1 MTWHITVSA
10 QNAGA
15 TWTRRK
21 NATVKRRKRR
31 NRIFSGSICGWQQA
45 QGSLCLRSG
54 MWRRHMRK
62 KVIANLCLVIGIT
75 VFAVAAWI
83 SYLNNASTVNV
94 PVQDIKYQILYKEWW
109 DCLKE

>member
-1 MTWHITVSA
+1 
-10 QNAGA
+10 
-15 TWTRRK
+15 
-21 NATVKRRKRR
+21 
-31 NRIFSGSICGWQQA
+31 
-45 QGSLCLRSG
+45 
-54 MWRRHMRK
+54 MRK

-94 PVQDIKYQILYKEWW
+94 PVQYIKYQILYKEWW